1 MIVDIVTVK
10 PGDSLYR
17 IAETCYG
24 DPEKWPLIYCE
35 NQREIGGNPHLIFP
49 GTILRIPSNPT

>member
-1 MIVDIVTVK
+1 MIVDLITVK
-10 PGDSLYR
+10 PGDSLWK

-24 DPEKWPLIYCE
+24 DPYLWRLIFRE
-35 NQREIGGNPHLIFP
+35 NQREIGSDPDLIMP